1 MAEFLKTDFHK
12 PEFTRY
18 QESLGSIVTS
28 PNLTDV
34 VENAVRRALLFVR
47 HGALWRELP
56 AGTQWFEVEIER
68 EELERIRVFPRAQ
81 WRKLAARGNFGLT
94 EVAQRI
100 ASSDCNGFADE
111 AFLLK
116 IQQLRNRLEE
126 GWQAG
131 AILLI
136 GLNQRGTFTLLD
148 GNFIAWWRRCWPGRK
163 LSQGSVSSAA
173 FLPKMNECC
182 WYETNVTTLARYG
195 TNLVRHLVY
204 DPQEELERLL
214 QTFD

>member
-12 PEFTRY
+12 PEFSKY
-18 QESLGSIVTS
+18 QESLGGIVTS

-81 WRKLAARGNFGLT
+81 WRKLARGNFGLT
-94 EVAQRI
+94 EVSQRI
-100 ASSDCNGFADE
+100 SSGDCNGFADE
-111 AFLLK
+111 AFLVK
-116 IQQLRNRLEE
+116 IQQLRDRLEE

-136 GLNQRGTFTLLD
+136 GLNQRGTLPFGWQPPD
-148 GNFIAWWRRCWPGRK
+148 GGGVAGFAGNFHPVPLLLRP
-163 LSQGSVSSAA
+163 VSKHERV
-173 FLPKMNECC
+173 L
-182 WYETNVTTLARYG
+182 
-195 TNLVRHLVY
+195 LV
-204 DPQEELERLL
+204 
-214 QTFD
+214 

>member
-1 MAEFLKTDFHK
+1 
-12 PEFTRY
+12 
-18 QESLGSIVTS
+18 
-28 PNLTDV
+28 
-34 VENAVRRALLFVR
+34 
-47 HGALWRELP
+47 
-56 AGTQWFEVEIER
+56 
-68 EELERIRVFPRAQ
+68 
-81 WRKLAARGNFGLT
+81 
-94 EVAQRI
+94 VAQRI

-148 GNFIAWWRRCWPGRK
+148 GNHRMVAAMLASPEAFSRFRFFCG
-163 LSQGSVSSAA
+163 LS
-173 FLPKMNECC
+173 PKMNECC

-214 QTFD
+214 QSFD